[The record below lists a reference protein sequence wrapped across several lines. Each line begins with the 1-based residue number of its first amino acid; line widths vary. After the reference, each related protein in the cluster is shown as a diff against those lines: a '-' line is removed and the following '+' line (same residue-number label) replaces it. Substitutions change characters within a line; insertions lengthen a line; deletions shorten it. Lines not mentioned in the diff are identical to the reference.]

1 MRIETR
7 KDAVDYSKDYSYAK
21 QYAIYD
27 ESDLNGYTITDAKK
41 STFWKNPDEDRKVV
55 ATNVV
60 CSINHTGKKFYA
72 YIILKPFGTDWIVEG
87 IISSTTTPVQVYNYF
102 DIPLFKNMGIS
113 IGDLISKLKKR
124 YNNKI
129 SIIEK
134 EIKENQINHKNNEIE
149 TEDIVGELR
158 RFIAQYN
165 GTLEMFPSKDN
176 RISLMN
182 YKFVCDGN
190 TLIFQANKI
199 FKYNLECWKVYWGLS
214 WVKDYYDMYLKGN
227 DFETM
232 KQLLQSFCLMVT
244 CKKDNYNGSYYGF
257 IKKK

>member
-7 KDAVDYSKDYSYAK
+7 KDTVDYAKDSCYAK

-27 ESDLNGYTITDAKK
+27 ESDLNGYTIIDAKK
-41 STFWKNPDEDRKVV
+41 YGFCRDEERKVV

-60 CSINHTGKKFYA
+60 CSISPTGKKSYA
-72 YIILKPFGTDWIVEG
+72 YIILMPYESDWIVEG
-87 IISSTTTPVQVYNYF
+87 IISLTTPPVKIYTYF

-113 IGDLISKLKKR
+113 IEDLISKLKKR
-124 YNNKI
+124 YTNKI
-129 SIIEK
+129 FNIEK
-134 EIKENQINHKNNEIE
+134 EFKENLINHKKNEIE

-158 RFIAQYN
+158 RMIAQYN
-165 GTLEMFPSKDN
+165 GTLEITPSRDN

-182 YKFVCDGN
+182 YKFVCNGN
-190 TLIFQANKI
+190 TLLFQANKI

-214 WVKDYYDMYLKGN
+214 WIKDYYDMYLKEN
-227 DFETM
+227 DFESM

-244 CKKDNYNGSYYGF
+244 CNKDNYNGSYYGF
-257 IKKK
+257 IKK

>member
-7 KDAVDYSKDYSYAK
+7 KDAVDYAKDYTYAK

-55 ATNVV
+55 ATNVI
-60 CSINHTGKKFYA
+60 CSINPTGRKFYA
-72 YIILKPFGTDWIVEG
+72 YIILKPYESDWIVEG
-87 IISSTTTPVQVYNYF
+87 IISCTSAPDRIYNYF

-113 IGDLISKLKKR
+113 IEELISKLKKR

-129 SIIEK
+129 SAIEK
-134 EIKENQINHKNNEIE
+134 EIKENQINHKKNEIE

-158 RFIAQYN
+158 KFIAQYN
-165 GTLEMFPSKDN
+165 GTLEITPSSDN

-182 YKFVCDGN
+182 YKFVCNGN
-190 TLIFQANKI
+190 TLKFQANKI

-214 WVKDYYDMYLKGN
+214 WVKDYYDMYLKEN

-232 KQLLQSFCLMVT
+232 KQLLQSFCLMVS
-244 CKKDNYNGSYYGF
+244 CNKDNYDGNYYGF
-257 IKKK
+257 IKK